1 MGQEPAVCTRIG
13 QQFFLI
19 ESLRVFQRLLGG
31 IAENAVGIPLKRGQ
45 VIEQRRILFLS
56 LCSTCLTTALS
67 LLQASVR
74 LRASLRS

>member
-13 QQFFLI
+13 QQLFLI
-19 ESLRVFQRLLGG
+19 QGLRVFQRLLGG
-31 IAENAVGIPLKRGQ
+31 IAEDAVGIPLERGQ
-45 VIEQRRILFLS
+45 VIEQRRILFLFLVLDLS
-56 LCSTCLTTALS
+56 LS